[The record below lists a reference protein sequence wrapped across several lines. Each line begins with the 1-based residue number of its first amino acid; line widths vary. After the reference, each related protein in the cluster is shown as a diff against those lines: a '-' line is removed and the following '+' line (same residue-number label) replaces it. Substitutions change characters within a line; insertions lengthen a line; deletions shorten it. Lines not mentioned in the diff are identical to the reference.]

1 MKATYWYRL
10 KTPQCRISR
19 DMKKMTRVARSIRE
33 MMKNPIQ
40 AMDYLSMHGCHY
52 QSRTERENDM
62 SRLIDA
68 DLLMRKCEKW
78 LKPKASD
85 EDKMVSVAD
94 IAVSTL
100 MEIEEQPTAFDVEKV
115 LNELKHEESEAL
127 RRYSES
133 KGTAYAFSDKC
144 SCDNWAKA
152 IEIVKRGGVD
162 EK

>member
-1 MKATYWYRL
+1 MSNT
-10 KTPQCRISR
+10 KTSNRIAKR
-19 DMKKMTRVARSIRE
+19 
-33 MMKNPIQ
+33 
-40 AMDYLSMHGCHY
+40 YY

-78 LKPKASD
+78 LKPKAPD
-85 EDKMVSVAD
+85 EDEMVSVAD

-115 LNELKHEESEAL
+115 VRELRDLKMRYYLTIANTGDADKDCAYLNIAN
-127 RRYSES
+127 
-133 KGTAYAFSDKC
+133 AID
-144 SCDNWAKA
+144 KA